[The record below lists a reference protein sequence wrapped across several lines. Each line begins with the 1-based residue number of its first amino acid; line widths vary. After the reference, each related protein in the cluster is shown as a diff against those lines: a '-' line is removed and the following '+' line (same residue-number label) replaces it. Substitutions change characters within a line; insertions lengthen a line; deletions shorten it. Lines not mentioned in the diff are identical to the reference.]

1 MPLVSSNLLHAFVF
15 VYKWLS
21 GSPAAYSAL
30 LLNWV
35 QCTCADNYAG
45 FLLPIGISLR
55 FWCYGDERHS
65 PNSGKYLAAWQQDS
79 VQGLEWNALTD
90 WGNPLMGIRRSDSPG
105 VVSSIRRIS
114 LSLNFSMG
122 LIGKGAKHDFN
133 CGFAFESSFLWL
145 QMRFPVY
152 LFSSFYVLPSQRS
165 TTQGCFIVSI
175 AWNWIW
181 SAFDTVKQ

>member
-30 LLNWV
+30 LLNRV

-55 FWCYGDERHS
+55 LWCCGDERHS

-105 VVSSIRRIS
+105 GRIQHSEDFIVAKLFNGADWKRGKTRLQLWVCIRKFVFMAPNEVSS
-114 LSLNFSMG
+114 
-122 LIGKGAKHDFN
+122 
-133 CGFAFESSFLWL
+133 
-145 QMRFPVY
+145 
-152 LFSSFYVLPSQRS
+152 LF
-165 TTQGCFIVSI
+165 I
-175 AWNWIW
+175 
-181 SAFDTVKQ
+181 